1 MMIFLAVRR
10 RLMKKTSPN
19 KSERIVLTP
28 MRFKLFIL
36 SILLLVILLYIVAAY
51 QTEAFPQRVIEGFPI
66 IFLFVVEDLWPP
78 SWEYFTSVIQPL
90 LETWNI
96 ALFGTTFGAILALPV
111 SFLAASNI
119 NTNLTFY
126 RIIRF
131 FFNILRTVPE
141 IILAVLFVAL
151 VGIGDISGILA
162 LTILTIG
169 IIGKLLSESI
179 ESVDPGP
186 LEAIRASGGN
196 TLQVIR
202 YAVIP
207 QILPQYASYTL
218 YSLEI
223 NVKASVVLGFVGA
236 GGIGIILRQQLS
248 MFNYQNVASII
259 FTLFIVITII
269 DFISNKLRERLE

>member
-1 MMIFLAVRR
+1 
-10 RLMKKTSPN
+10 MKKPSLN
-19 KSERIVLTP
+19 RSDRIVLTP

-36 SILLLVILLYIVAAY
+36 GVLLIITLLYIGAVY
-51 QTEAFPQRVIEGFPI
+51 QTKAFPNRVVEGLPI
-66 IFLFVVEDLWPP
+66 IFFFVMDDLWPP
-78 SWEYFTSVIQPL
+78 SWKYLRSVVQPL

-96 ALFGTTFGAILALPV
+96 ALFGTTFGAILALPI

-119 NTNLTFY
+119 NTNRFFY
-126 RIIRF
+126 RIVRV

-162 LTILTIG
+162 LTVLTIG
-169 IIGKLLSESI
+169 IVGKLLSESV
-179 ESVDPGP
+179 ESVDVGP

-202 YAVIP
+202 YGVMP

-218 YSLEI
+218 YCLEI

-248 MFNYQNVASII
+248 LFTYENVAAII
-259 FTLFIVITII
+259 FTLFVVISII
-269 DFISNKLRERLE
+269 DFISNRLRERLE

>member
-1 MMIFLAVRR
+1 
-10 RLMKKTSPN
+10 MKKTSPD

-28 MRFKLFIL
+28 MRFKLSIL
-36 SILLLVILLYIVAAY
+36 GILLLVIMLYIAAAY

-78 SWEYFTSVIQPL
+78 SWSYFTNVLQPL

-111 SFLAASNI
+111 SFLAAANI

-162 LTILTIG
+162 LTVLTIG

-248 MFNYQNVASII
+248 MFNYENVAAII
-259 FTLFIVITII
+259 FTLFVVITII